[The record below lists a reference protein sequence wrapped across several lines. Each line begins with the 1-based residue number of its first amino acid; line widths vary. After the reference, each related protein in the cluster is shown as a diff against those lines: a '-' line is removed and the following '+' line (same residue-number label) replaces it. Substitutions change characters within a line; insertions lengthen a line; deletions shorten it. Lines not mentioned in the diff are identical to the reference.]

1 MHSSAEKKPS
11 VDKRRPAGPKT
22 PREILIGVVAHVAE
36 SVPADHICFG
46 ELHENTPDVDVIY
59 AWDRD
64 GTTTEAA
71 GSAVHCFDDEL
82 LANLRSGIDFVV
94 DDVTAAPHLEKF
106 RTTLDEIGAASI
118 VQMPAPPY
126 GGQSFFMEVSRR
138 APYRWRRD
146 QLDLLREITDRVAI
160 RLTRARAEAQIA
172 ESEERYRTLFESIDE
187 GFVIVE
193 MIFDSD
199 DRPVDYR
206 FIEANPSFTLL
217 TGLPPDALGK
227 TARELVPDLEDFW
240 FETYGKVALTG
251 ESVRFEHCAE
261 PMGRWFDVH
270 ASRVT
275 GSGNRVAIV
284 FNNSTERKLTEAKIR
299 ESEARFRNMAD
310 SAPVMIWVTEPDG
323 SRSYLSKSWYE
334 FTGQTEESGLG
345 FGWLQAIHLDD
356 AEESGRIFL
365 EANEKHEPFRIEY
378 RLLSVDGEYRWA
390 IDSAKPR
397 FSGSGEFLGYIGSVI
412 DITDRKQ
419 NEALLQKAN
428 EELEVRVEART
439 QELADTN
446 RILSV
451 EVEERRALAQ
461 IRAELLQRLVTL
473 QEDERK
479 RIARDLHDQLGQQLT
494 ALRLK
499 LMALRTDPEL
509 GPEQAARAERLQ
521 EIATQIDSSVTFIAG
536 QLRPSALDDL
546 GLQEALKMYALEWSQ
561 RFDVPL
567 DYHSNVFLKQRL
579 TPEVETHLYRIAQ
592 EALNNVVKH
601 ANATEVAVVLEK
613 SETGVTLVIE
623 DNGDGF
629 DPKTKQTLDP
639 GHGFGLIGMT
649 ERSNLIGAHLEIE
662 SRAGRG
668 TTIYV
673 RVEI

>member
-1 MHSSAEKKPS
+1 M
-11 VDKRRPAGPKT
+11 
-22 PREILIGVVAHVAE
+22 IGVVAHVAE

-46 ELHENTPDVDVIY
+46 ELREGTPDVDVIY

-193 MIFDSD
+193 MIFDRD
-199 DRPVDYR
+199 GRPVDYR

-251 ESVRFEHCAE
+251 ESIRFEHSSE

-323 SRSYLSKSWYE
+323 SCSYLSKSWYE
-334 FTGQTEESGLG
+334 FTGQDAESGLG
-345 FGWLQAIHLDD
+345 FGWLQAVHLDD
-356 AEESGRIFL
+356 AEEAERIFL
-365 EANEKHEPFRIEY
+365 EANKKHEPFRIEY
-378 RLLSVDGEYRWA
+378 RVRSVDGEYRWA
-390 IDSAKPR
+390 IASAKPR

-428 EELEVRVEART
+428 EELELRVEERT

-451 EVEERRALAQ
+451 EVEERRSLAQ

-473 QEDERK
+473 QEDERR

-499 LMALRTDPEL
+499 LMALRNDPEL

-561 RFDVPL
+561 RFDIPL
-567 DYHSNVFLKQRL
+567 DYHSNVFAKQRL

-592 EALNNVVKH
+592 EALNNIVKH

-629 DPKTKQTLDP
+629 DPKTKQTLEA

-662 SRAGRG
+662 SRAGHG